1 MGMATDGR
9 AAIGRRNARLLLV
22 LALLVGACSHALPE
36 QALRATLASLQA
48 AVQARQP
55 GVIKSILAEDF
66 IGPDGMDRTGAT
78 RLAQAVFLQHR
89 DVGST
94 LGTLEITL
102 LPSRSAPDHATVRF
116 TTMLTGGSGQ
126 ILPDSAQV
134 YDVETGWRLEGREW
148 RLTSATWTPRL

>member
-1 MGMATDGR
+1 MGMATGGS
-9 AAIGRRNARLLLV
+9 AVICRRNTWLLLV

-36 QALRATLASLQA
+36 QALRATMASLQA

-55 GVIKSILAEDF
+55 SVIKSILAEDF

-78 RLAQAVFLQHR
+78 RLAQGMFLQHR
-89 DVGST
+89 DVGAT

-102 LPSRSAPDHATVRF
+102 LPLPSAPDHATVRF
-116 TTMLTGGSGQ
+116 TTMLTGGSGE
-126 ILPDSAQV
+126 ILPDSARE
-134 YDVETGWRLEGREW
+134 YDVETGWRLEGHAW